1 MRLITCLL
9 VIIILYLTS
18 INCDDVTYDV
28 TIDATVGSDVTISP
42 HASKSELANTLNEAS
57 DNELLLVS
65 TINGAIYIVSQSDG
79 SILWQIPEQ
88 EFPVLKLP
96 QQIIRPLFVANPR
109 DGGLY
114 RMGVSTSGRLEKLDL
129 GIPEMVSGNFVDLY
143 LVCEPQLC
151 FKKLMTFH
159 EKTFLLEQNIT
170 FFL

>member
-1 MRLITCLL
+1 MRLITWLL
-9 VIIILYLTS
+9 VIIILHLTS
-18 INCDDVTYDV
+18 ISCDDVTYDV

-129 GIPEMVSGNFVDLY
+129 GIPEMVSGNFLELY
-143 LVCEPQLC
+143 LMCEPQLC
-151 FKKLMTFH
+151 F
-159 EKTFLLEQNIT
+159 
-170 FFL
+170 